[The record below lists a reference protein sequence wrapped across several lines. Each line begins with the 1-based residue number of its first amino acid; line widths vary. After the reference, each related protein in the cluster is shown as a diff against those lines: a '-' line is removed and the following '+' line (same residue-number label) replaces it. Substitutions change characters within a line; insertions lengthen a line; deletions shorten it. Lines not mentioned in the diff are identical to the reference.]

1 VKFEKFIRG
10 QSPDPG
16 KNGKKAGR
24 KLINCHFREKSG
36 GDRALIEVCIM

>member
-1 VKFEKFIRG
+1 VKFENFIRG

-24 KLINCHFREKSG
+24 KWINPYFFVNKG
-36 GDRALIEVCIM
+36 GDRALIHTI